1 MKADEGKLMI
11 LLKKINQQDI
21 IVNCELIQKIEF
33 SPHAVIYLTTGEKV
47 IVAEGPDEII
57 QKVIEYRRAVNGR
70 RDFSQVEP

>member
-1 MKADEGKLMI
+1 MI

-33 SPHAVIYLTTGEKV
+33 SPHAVISLTTGEKV

-57 QKVIEYRRAVNGR
+57 QKVIEYRRAVNAR
-70 RDFSQVEP
+70 RDFSQVEPEQ